1 MKLTIYKITF
11 NVDKCYYTDSR
22 ENLVEAINEKNKTMD
37 NYKPYKLGTINGIIY
52 NKNKIM
58 RGCKTIE
65 KFDAMEYYKDYLD
78 IYINNLIESGT
89 KQNKSYTDGTIKR
102 FKYQFIQLLNAIE
115 LNARN
120 DGETDDTIKHKINAI
135 GLISV

>member
-11 NVDKCYYTDSR
+11 NDGECYYTDSR
-22 ENLVEAINEKNKTMD
+22 ENLVEAVNEKNKNTE

-58 RGCKTIE
+58 RGCKEIE
-65 KFDAMEYYKDYLD
+65 KFNAMDYYKDYLD
-78 IYINNLIESGT
+78 IYINNMIESGT
-89 KQNKSYTDGTIKR
+89 KQNKSYTDSTIKR

-115 LNARN
+115 LTARN
-120 DGETDDTIKHKINAI
+120 DGEDDAFIKHKINAI

>member
-11 NVDKCYYTDSR
+11 NDDKCYYTDSR

-65 KFDAMEYYKDYLD
+65 KFDAMEYYISL
-78 IYINNLIESGT
+78 NQLEQAT
-89 KQNKSYTDGTIKR
+89 QTTEKQTTQLNIKLM
-102 FKYQFIQLLNAIE
+102 LL
-115 LNARN
+115 
-120 DGETDDTIKHKINAI
+120 
-135 GLISV
+135 V

>member
-11 NVDKCYYTDSR
+11 NDDECYYTDSR
-22 ENLVEAINEKNKTMD
+22 ENLVEAVNEKNKTAT

-65 KFDAMEYYKDYLD
+65 KFDAMEYYKEYLD
-78 IYINNLIESGT
+78 IYINNLVANGT
-89 KQNKSYTDGTIKR
+89 KQNKSYTDSTIKR

-120 DGETDDTIKHKINAI
+120 DGEDDAFIKHKINAI